1 MPRVVLK
8 GAPKVMPQGGLK
20 VTPQDG
26 PKVMPQGGLKA
37 VWTPKRKTCGMP
49 WKTVL
54 EKRHR

>member
-20 VTPQDG
+20 VTPQG
-26 PKVMPQGGLKA
+26 APKA